1 MFDGEL
7 VALRPEGVSSFPELQ
22 AALSAGADHRL
33 HFYAFDLLHLNG
45 WDMRPCALVDR
56 KRVLAGLDGW
66 GGMIRYSEHV
76 EGSAGG
82 LYQRACAMDLEGIV
96 CKSVSAPYRSGRS
109 SSWVKVKCDLRGQL
123 IVVGWTL
130 PAGSRVGLGALHL
143 AYYDPQG
150 MLHYAGAVGTG
161 FDDRELAR
169 LRGMLD
175 VLPVTGP
182 PVGMLY
188 AGDPLDPAIRWVQ
201 PELIAEV
208 QFGAWSGYGR
218 VRHAVHLGLREDK
231 EAREV
236 VRSVADPAAQRQAVR
251 PPRVSGAT
259 IVEAGPPRARRRRY
273 AVPPVGR

>member
-1 MFDGEL
+1 ME
-7 VALRPEGVSSFPELQ
+7 
-22 AALSAGADHRL
+22 
-33 HFYAFDLLHLNG
+33 
-45 WDMRPCALVDR
+45 
-56 KRVLAGLDGW
+56 
-66 GGMIRYSEHV
+66 
-76 EGSAGG
+76 
-82 LYQRACAMDLEGIV
+82 LEGIV
-96 CKSVSAPYRSGRS
+96 CKSISAPYRIGRS
-109 SSWVKVKCDLRGQL
+109 SSWVKVKCDLREQL

-130 PAGSRVGLGALHL
+130 PAGSRVGLGVLHL

-150 MLHYAGAVGTG
+150 LLHYAGAVGTG

-188 AGDPLDPAIRWVQ
+188 AGEPLEPAIRWVQ

-218 VRHAVHLGLREDK
+218 VRYAVHLDLRDDK

-236 VRSVADPAAQRQAVR
+236 VRPVADPAAQPQAVR
-251 PPRVSGAT
+251 PPRMSGAA
-259 IVEAGPPRARRRRY
+259 ILEAAAPRPRRRRY
-273 AVPPVGR
+273 AVPPIAR